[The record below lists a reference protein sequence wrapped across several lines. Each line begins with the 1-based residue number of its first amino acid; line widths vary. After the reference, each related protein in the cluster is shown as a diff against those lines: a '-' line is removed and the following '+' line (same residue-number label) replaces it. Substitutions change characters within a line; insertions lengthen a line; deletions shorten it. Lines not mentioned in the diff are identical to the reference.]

1 MQILD
6 WLEQRKA
13 LKQILEAQKENDK
26 ILPLQAGDDWERYV
40 LESDRIFEMRQSVLT
55 KYLAIKAAGLH
66 VPLPDRRNKTLWRSA
81 EIDDDPPRPRY
92 LTEKGVVEARKV
104 IREEQKARRDAIAF
118 WVPIFFGAAGM
129 VIGIAAALN
138 KS

>member
-6 WLEQRKA
+6 WFEQRRA
-13 LKQILEAQKENDK
+13 LKQIRKVEKENDK
-26 ILPLQAGDDWERYV
+26 ILPLQAGDDWERYD
-40 LESDRIFEMRQSVLT
+40 LESERIFEMRQSVLT
-55 KYLAIKAAGLH
+55 RYLTIKAADLH
-66 VPLPDRRNKTLWRSA
+66 VPLPDRRNKSFWRNA

-92 LTEKGVVEARKV
+92 LTEQGVAEARKV

-118 WVPIFFGAAGM
+118 WIPVFFGAAGM